1 MPYVYHAVPHLMK
14 GTVLY
19 PLNELKDREPAL
31 YDAHSTKYEGR
42 KHLMKERI
50 PLLDDCLWNDVLFL
64 TAVHPAKF
72 RKAYESAGFALKH
85 PFQAFQF
92 EVEDLAASSTA
103 VLMTMASVRPVSHGA
118 VRYHSSS
125 HVRLLAKGTSSRR
138 HASVPVSAHS
148 AHSLSRPLGYD
159 RSHSHRSLGICR
171 SLAKNRLE
179 GGFSFNRILT

>member
-103 VLMTMASVRPVSHGA
+103 VLMTMASNNPRSFEAFDPSRMEQYDIIPQATFDYWQRERAAGGTRPFLYLHILYRG
-118 VRYHSSS
+118 
-125 HVRLLAKGTSSRR
+125 RLDTTAATLIEA
-138 HASVPVSAHS
+138 
-148 AHSLSRPLGYD
+148 
-159 RSHSHRSLGICR
+159 
-171 SLAKNRLE
+171 
-179 GGFSFNRILT
+179 